1 MNIFYCQCYN
11 RYKNGIFLSYNSDI
25 CRDSSDS
32 SNVIRSQSLFYEF
45 QLIYPV
51 SISSNLDE
59 CMFDN
64 RLNIE
69 YYLGLAILSSLHSV
83 WLLHS

>member
-32 SNVIRSQSLFYEF
+32 SNVN
-45 QLIYPV
+45 
-51 SISSNLDE
+51 SIPIIVLRISVNLPSNLDE

-64 RLNIE
+64 
-69 YYLGLAILSSLHSV
+69 
-83 WLLHS
+83 

>member
-1 MNIFYCQCYN
+1 MNIFYCQCFK

-25 CRDSSDS
+25 CRDSSDL
-32 SNVIRSQSLFYEF
+32 SNVNSIPIIVLRILTY
-45 QLIYPV
+45 LV

-64 RLNIE
+64 
-69 YYLGLAILSSLHSV
+69 
-83 WLLHS
+83 

>member
-11 RYKNGIFLSYNSDI
+11 RYENGIFLSYNSDI
-25 CRDSSDS
+25 CRDSSDL
-32 SNVIRSQSLFYEF
+32 SNVNSIPIIVLRILTY
-45 QLIYPV
+45 LV

-64 RLNIE
+64 
-69 YYLGLAILSSLHSV
+69 
-83 WLLHS
+83 

>member
-11 RYKNGIFLSYNSDI
+11 RYKNGIFISYNSDI
-25 CRDSSDS
+25 CRDSSDL
-32 SNVIRSQSLFYEF
+32 SNVNSIPIIVLRILTY
-45 QLIYPV
+45 LV

-64 RLNIE
+64 
-69 YYLGLAILSSLHSV
+69 
-83 WLLHS
+83 

>member
-11 RYKNGIFLSYNSDI
+11 RYKNGIFLSYNLDI
-25 CRDSSDS
+25 CRDSSDL
-32 SNVIRSQSLFYEF
+32 SNVNSIPIIVLRILTY
-45 QLIYPV
+45 LV

-64 RLNIE
+64 
-69 YYLGLAILSSLHSV
+69 
-83 WLLHS
+83 